1 MDSMLNDESTTESRA
16 EFETGS
22 LEEFETEFLAGV
34 EAEPQGTVEAEPQ
47 EEVKA
52 VPRAPRPV
60 EPSAERRTAPKAAPR
75 TAPRPD
81 SRKRKRKK
89 KTALPIPAFLTHLG
103 DDVRWYYDI
112 RLWSPLILL
121 LFILALVLPGKKED
135 KKLEETVPVVTVMQ
149 TLPVEED
156 TVPTE
161 APVNPEAA
169 ALARLADT
177 VGAGRSDNVK
187 TVIMWVAINRSEDLY
202 NGYGQTLLVE
212 IARPNQWQGY
222 DEGAEYSEETY
233 EMAQQILSTQAKGG
247 LRPVDKDMLWFVLNN
262 NGSITVRNQ
271 FTATANRKWVEKT
284 YK

>member
-1 MDSMLNDESTTESRA
+1 MDQMLNDESITESREDFDA
-16 EFETGS
+16 GS
-22 LEEFETEFLAGV
+22 LAGLETEPLAGMDAEPQGPV
-34 EAEPQGTVEAEPQ
+34 EAEPP
-47 EEVKA
+47 EEIKA
-52 VPRAPRPV
+52 APRAPRPV
-60 EPSAERRTAPKAAPR
+60 EPRSDRRAAPKAAPR
-75 TAPRPD
+75 PD
-81 SRKRKRKK
+81 PRKRKRKK
-89 KTALPIPAFLTHLG
+89 KPVLPIPAFLTHLG